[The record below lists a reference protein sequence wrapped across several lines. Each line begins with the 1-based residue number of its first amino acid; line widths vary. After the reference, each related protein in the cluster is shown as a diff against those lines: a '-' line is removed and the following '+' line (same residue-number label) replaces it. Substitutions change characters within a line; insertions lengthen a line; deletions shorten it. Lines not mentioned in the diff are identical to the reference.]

1 MATVHFKSEISI
13 ELDQLLTGVAQLD
26 TPDLEKLL
34 IQVRQVLAH
43 RQNPSLPALELELLQ
58 KINQALPEEI
68 QQKYNE
74 LSAKMRSQT
83 ITPEEHQDLLK
94 LIDIVEQ
101 ADGDRLQ
108 HLIKLSQLRNISLA
122 ELMKQL
128 QIGLTQKEKV
138 M

>member
-1 MATVHFKSEISI
+1 MTTVQFKSEVSI

-68 QQKYNE
+68 QQKYND
-74 LSAKMRSQT
+74 LSAKMRSQS

-94 LIDIVEQ
+94 LIDVVEQ
-101 ADGDRLQ
+101 ADSDRLQ
-108 HLIKLSQLRNISLA
+108 HLMQLSQLRNISLT
-122 ELMKQL
+122 ELMQQL
-128 QIGLTQKEKV
+128 QIHPQPV
-138 M
+138 HV

>member
-13 ELDQLLTGVAQLD
+13 ELDQLLTGIAQLD

-43 RQNPSLPALELELLQ
+43 RQNPNLPALELELLQ
-58 KINQALPEEI
+58 KINQASPEEI

-108 HLIKLSQLRNISLA
+108 HLIQLSQLRNISLA
-122 ELMKQL
+122 ELMQQL
-128 QIGLTQKEKV
+128 QIHPQAV
-138 M
+138 HV

>member
-1 MATVHFKSEISI
+1 MTTVQFKSEVSI

-26 TPDLEKLL
+26 TPDLERLL
-34 IQVRQVLAH
+34 IQIQQVLAH
-43 RQNPSLPALELELLQ
+43 RQNPSLPTLELELLQ

-68 QQKYNE
+68 QQKYID

-94 LIDIVEQ
+94 LIDIVEK

-108 HLIKLSQLRNISLA
+108 NLIQLSQLRNISLA

-128 QIGLTQKEKV
+128 QIHPQPV
-138 M
+138 HV